1 MVSTLRRRR
10 FGSELMFS
18 DNCRMPVSFLKYCQ
32 FAIIIHDDGVILK
45 ALHASQHGGLE
56 AKYFEEKA
64 ALEAKYQKLYGPLY
78 DKRCEIVNGVVEVE
92 GVTSEATM
100 DLEDDKTT
108 EDMSNAEKGVP
119 DFWVNAM
126 KNSSGERDEE
136 ALKYLKGIKW
146 FRIDNLKGFKL
157 ETEIEWYLGKCLTR
171 KILKK
176 KPKKGLR
183 MQNLLQRLKIPPEV
197 PEDDDDIDVDI
208 VRLATLYMLK
218 SGMLEYGILYI

>member
-1 MVSTLRRRR
+1 MVSRLCRRR

-18 DNCRMPVSFLKYCQ
+18 DNCSLQ
-32 FAIIIHDDGVILK
+32 
-45 ALHASQHGGLE
+45 SQHGGLE
-56 AKYFEEKA
+56 AKYFEERA

-126 KNSSGERDEE
+126 KNSSGD
-136 ALKYLKGIKW
+136 
-146 FRIDNLKGFKL
+146 
-157 ETEIEWYLGKCLTR
+157 
-171 KILKK
+171 
-176 KPKKGLR
+176 LR
-183 MQNLLQRLKIPPEV
+183 
-197 PEDDDDIDVDI
+197 
-208 VRLATLYMLK
+208 A
-218 SGMLEYGILYI
+218 